1 MKIGIYTYIY
11 IYMTCNFG
19 KYFLEWIDRL
29 GMLSALFEAEGREG
43 IIFTGE
49 KEDFHECPVN
59 VPEKQLEIQ
68 WSKIGDPKS
77 TNVHRH
83 ASFSGHKLRAFFGL
97 KPQETRLWRHRL
109 GDWAAA
115 TSGGGTM
122 MKDRWGE
129 ARSNCN

>member
-1 MKIGIYTYIY
+1 
-11 IYMTCNFG
+11 MTCNFG

-83 ASFSGHKLRAFFGL
+83 ASFSGHKLRAFFRT
-97 KPQETRLWRHRL
+97 KATRNQALAPPPWRL
-109 GDWAAA
+109 GRRDQ
-115 TSGGGTM
+115 
-122 MKDRWGE
+122 RWGNHDE
-129 ARSNCN
+129 RQMG